1 MMRIKFAAFLLL
13 ALTLLEKPV
22 LAQDKKVVKV
32 YVMLAEE
39 CPICNYMGTSL
50 SRTGRDYAN
59 KVTFYAVFPTKT
71 STQKTAARFKQRHNL
86 ANYATILDGNKT
98 LTKKLGASVTPEV
111 IIMGENDVVLYRGR
125 INDAYTEPGR
135 RNNRP
140 MNNEM
145 RAGIESALAGNAIPD
160 PWPEAIGCA
169 ITQNDD

>member
-1 MMRIKFAAFLLL
+1 MQTKLAAFFLL
-13 ALTLLEKPV
+13 ALTLFTKPSI
-22 LAQDKKVVKV
+22 AQDKKIVKV

-39 CPICNYMGTSL
+39 CPICNYMGTTL

-71 STQKTAARFKQRHNL
+71 STQKTAARFKQRHNMTP
-86 ANYATILDGNKT
+86 YTTILDGNKT

-111 IIMGENDVVLYRGR
+111 IITGENDVVLYRGR
-125 INDAYTEPGR
+125 INDAYNEPGR

-145 RAGIESALAGNAIPD
+145 RAGIESALLGKALAG